1 MKPLPIG
8 LSLFIFLVLSSSSG
22 LSALA
27 TAAERPTS
35 PAEVLLWFLSLNT
48 AREQADERPKIDV
61 NSATAEALSAIPG
74 LDRRQALQII
84 AHRPYATLQELG
96 RAGLSTR
103 FITRLTGLLTVDS
116 KVSDRV
122 TQPNA
127 APAAAKEAAAP
138 TR

>member
-8 LSLFIFLVLSSSSG
+8 LSLFIFLVFSSSG
-22 LSALA
+22 LSTLA
-27 TAAERPTS
+27 TAAERPTN
-35 PAEVLLWFLSLNT
+35 PAQVLLWFLSLNP
-48 AREQADERPKIDV
+48 AREQAEERPKIDV

-74 LDRRQALQII
+74 LDRRQALKII

-103 FITRLTGLLTVDS
+103 IIDRLTGLLTVDS
-116 KVSDRV
+116 KVGDRV
-122 TQPNA
+122 RE
-127 APAAAKEAAAP
+127 AAKEAA